1 MCCRFAGTKNG
12 GCDDEMSVRWGP
24 TVFVLMRGLCFLFF
38 CRYDVELYQRIEQL
52 IEKKLPLYPTVEEEV
67 MLLMERV
74 TEAQRYAK
82 MVRGCMKRPS
92 DFFYFH
98 HSSPLTDVP
107 VFPRSLI
114 RLIVHRVQNS
124 LCDSLGEIPTCNTSR
139 KSLFFNV
146 PLYVVPPLGENC
158 SLSSLSFRQT
168 KDLEIR
174 NFIVA
179 ALTLYNRSR
188 VLGI

>member
-1 MCCRFAGTKNG
+1 MTRWALG
-12 GCDDEMSVRWGP
+12 GV
-24 TVFVLMRGLCFLFF
+24 
-38 CRYDVELYQRIEQL
+38 
-52 IEKKLPLYPTVEEEV
+52 PLYLSLCVPCVSCSFVGMMWNYINESSSLLKRNCHCTPRWKKKSCYWWSESRRHRD
-67 MLLMERV
+67 MLRWYEGVWNGHLI
-74 TEAQRYAK
+74 
-82 MVRGCMKRPS
+82 
-92 DFFYFH
+92 FFFFH
-98 HSSPLTDVP
+98 HSSPRTDVP

-114 RLIVHRVQNS
+114 RHIVHRVQNS